1 MRREAGAIKFVPL
14 RKLKLPSKIRAI
26 AESLED
32 FAFFKGRVAR
42 EALLSHFSRFD
53 RDFRG
58 VLDYDFILFVS
69 NPEVVY
75 TNDYQDS
82 FSTSITGLT
91 DEEDEAHYRLSQ
103 LGDLEVGFSR
113 REYFRTRDNSLN
125 QVLLGN
131 RGLFY
136 TAAAR
141 NDACDFQVGMTSD
154 VRPRTVLRNVLF
166 SIRLRRDIPKAGIKE
181 ALKKASL
188 IDQITPLLKA
198 YHVGVEYEYW
208 RVLASHSG
216 RVRKDADVDLYLRRL
231 LGEWMRVNKRPFNPR
246 DPENE
251 RIIRQVLLR
260 TREY

>member
-1 MRREAGAIKFVPL
+1 MRREAGAIKFIPL

-32 FAFFKGRVAR
+32 FAFFKGGVAR

-58 VLDYDFILFVS
+58 VLDYDFILFFTRP
-69 NPEVVY
+69 NVVY
-75 TNDYQDS
+75 TNEHGRADFD
-82 FSTSITGLT
+82 FDDLT
-91 DEEDEAHYRLSQ
+91 DEENEAHYRLSQ
-103 LGDLEVGFSR
+103 LGDLEVGYSR

-154 VRPRTVLRNVLF
+154 ERPRAVLRNVLF

-188 IDQITPLLKA
+188 IDQIIPLLKA
-198 YHVGVEYEYW
+198 YHEGVEYEYW
-208 RVLASHSG
+208 RALAPHNG
-216 RVRKDADVDLYLRRL
+216 RVRKDTDPDLYLRRL